1 MSDDRWVVLG
11 LGHPRAEWFSR
22 LSRWSTAAAVPV
34 DFIKCISRDEVLAR
48 LNGGRSYSALLVGGD
63 VVGLDRDLID
73 SVRIAGAT
81 VIVVGTAFERDWN
94 ELGVATHLPEEFE
107 RSDLLG
113 ALTDH
118 AAPIANI
125 AAVVG
130 DSPIPAS
137 PTWRGRLIAVT
148 GPGGAGSS
156 VVAMAAGQSFAK
168 EPSNHSMVL
177 LADLALNAEQGM
189 LHDAREVIP
198 GVQEFVDAHRV
209 GRVPIEVM
217 RSLVFEAVD
226 RGYHLLLGLR
236 RHRDWTAIRPRS
248 FESALDGM
256 LRAYRLVIADI
267 DNDFEGE
274 HDTGSRDIEDR
285 NHMARTVA
293 ARADLVVVV
302 GLATTKGIHSLTRT
316 IRELVAM
323 RIESERIVAVLN
335 RTTRNPRRQIDA
347 ADALASLLARDER
360 VGDIGDPIFVS
371 DRADI
376 EDALRDGVRL
386 PNNAGK
392 SLHRQLSNRLL
403 TPVGEWNSQDT
414 SETPELVPVA
424 PGSLGHWSDQS

>member
-11 LGHPRAEWFSR
+11 LGHPRAEWFRR
-22 LSRWSTAAAVPV
+22 LSQWSTAAAVPV
-34 DFIKCISRDEVLAR
+34 DFIKCISTDEVLAR
-48 LNGGRSYSALLVGGD
+48 LNGGRSHSALLVGGD

-81 VIVVGTAFERDWN
+81 VIVVGSSLERDWN
-94 ELGVATHLPEEFE
+94 ELGAATRLPEEFE
-107 RSDLLG
+107 RSDLLT
-113 ALTDH
+113 ALSDH
-118 AAPIANI
+118 AVPIANI

-130 DSPIPAS
+130 AS
-137 PTWRGRLIAVT
+137 PLPRSSTWRGRLIAVT

-156 VVAMAAGQSFAK
+156 VVAMAAGQSFAR

-198 GVQEFVDAHRV
+198 GLQEFVDAHRV

-267 DNDFEGE
+267 DHDFEGE
-274 HDTGSRDIEDR
+274 SDTGSSDIEDR

-302 GLATTKGIHSLTRT
+302 GIATTKGIHSLTRT

-323 RIESERIVAVLN
+323 NIESERIVAVLN

-347 ADALASLLARDER
+347 ADALASLLARDES
-360 VGDIGDPIFVS
+360 VGDIGEPVFVS
-371 DRADI
+371 ERAEI

-392 SLHRQLSNRLL
+392 SLHRGLSDRLL
-403 TPVGEWNSQDT
+403 STAGDRNSRET
-414 SETPELVPVA
+414 HRTPEPVPVA
-424 PGSLGHWSDQS
+424 PGSLGHYSDQI

>member
-48 LNGGRSYSALLVGGD
+48 LNGGRSCSALLVGDD

-73 SVRIAGAT
+73 SVRIAGAA
-81 VIVVGTAFERDWN
+81 VIVVGSTFERDWN
-94 ELGVATHLPEEFE
+94 ELGVATRLPEEFE

-130 DSPIPAS
+130 DSPVEVS
-137 PTWRGRLIAVT
+137 STWRGRLIAVT

-209 GRVPIEVM
+209 GRVPVEVM

-267 DNDFEGE
+267 DHDFEGE
-274 HDTGSRDIEDR
+274 RDTGSRDIEDR

-302 GLATTKGIHSLTRT
+302 GLATTKGIHSMTRT

-323 RIESERIVAVLN
+323 KIESERIVAVLN
-335 RTTRNPRRQIDA
+335 RTTRNPRRQVDA
-347 ADALASLLARDER
+347 ADALASLLARDES
-360 VGDIGDPIFVS
+360 VGDIGDPVFVS
-371 DRADI
+371 ERADI

-392 SLHRQLSNRLL
+392 SLHRQLSNRLR
-403 TPVGEWNSQDT
+403 TPVGELSSQDPA
-414 SETPELVPVA
+414 ETPEPVPVA
-424 PGSLGHWSDQS
+424 PGSLGHWTDQT

>member
-11 LGHPRAEWFSR
+11 LGHPRAEWLSR

-48 LNGGRSYSALLVGGD
+48 LNSGRSYSALLVGDD
-63 VVGLDRDLID
+63 VAGLDRDLID
-73 SVRIAGAT
+73 SARVAGAA
-81 VIVVGTAFERDWN
+81 VIVVGANFERDWN
-94 ELGVATHLPEEFE
+94 ELGAAASVPDGFE
-107 RSDLLG
+107 RSELLG

-118 AAPIANI
+118 SAPIANI

-130 DSPIPAS
+130 HSPIPQES
-137 PTWRGRLIAVT
+137 TWSGRLIAVT

-156 VVAMAAGQSFAK
+156 VVAMAAGQSFAR

-198 GVQEFVDAHRV
+198 GVQEFVEAHRV

-236 RHRDWTAIRPRS
+236 RHRDWTAIRPRA

-267 DNDFEGE
+267 DHDFEGE
-274 HDTGSRDIEDR
+274 QDTGSRDIEDR

-293 ARADLVVVV
+293 SRADLVVVV

-316 IRELVAM
+316 IRELVTVG
-323 RIESERIVAVLN
+323 IHSERIVAVLN

-347 ADALASLLARDER
+347 AEALASLLARDDR
-360 VGDIGDPIFVS
+360 IGDIGEPVFVS
-371 DRADI
+371 ERADI
-376 EDALRDGVRL
+376 EEALRDGVRL
-386 PNNAGK
+386 PSNAGK
-392 SLHRQLSNRLL
+392 SLHRQLSSRLL
-403 TPVGEWNSQDT
+403 TAVRDSSPADSHGNLEA
-414 SETPELVPVA
+414 VPVA
-424 PGSLGHWSDQS
+424 PGSLGHWSREA

>member
-11 LGHPRAEWFSR
+11 LSHPRARWFSR
-22 LSRWSTAAAVPV
+22 LSQWSTAAAVPV
-34 DFIKCISRDEVLAR
+34 DFIKCISTDEVLAR
-48 LNGGRSYSALLVGGD
+48 LNSGRPYSALLVGGD

-81 VIVVGTAFERDWN
+81 VIVVGSAVERDWH
-94 ELGVATHLPEEFE
+94 ELGVATALPEDFE

-118 AAPIANI
+118 AAPVATI

-130 DSPIPAS
+130 DSSVPES
-137 PTWRGRLIAVT
+137 STWRGRLIAVT

-156 VVAMAAGQSFAK
+156 VVSMAAGQSFAK

-177 LADLALNAEQGM
+177 LADLALNGEQGM

-198 GVQEFVDAHRV
+198 GLQEFVDAHRV

-267 DNDFEGE
+267 DHDFEGE
-274 HDTGSRDIEDR
+274 SDTGSRDIEDR

-302 GLATTKGIHSLTRT
+302 GVATTKGIHSLTRT

-323 RIESERIVAVLN
+323 DIESARIVAVLN
-335 RTTRNPRRQIDA
+335 RSTRNPRRQIDA
-347 ADALASLLARDER
+347 ADALASLLARDES

-371 DRADI
+371 ERADI

-386 PNNAGK
+386 PNSAGK

-403 TPVGEWNSQDT
+403 APDGERRPRDAH
-414 SETPELVPVA
+414 EPPEPVPVA
-424 PGSLGHWSDQS
+424 PGSLGHWNDLG